1 MRFSEMCEVLEQV
14 RYWHGLVAGR
24 FEELAGQE
32 HVGPRA
38 KLMLDYMAS
47 RHEVFAHAVEQFMTE
62 CPSVERG
69 SWAKHAGH
77 EEVLDA
83 LLARLDKDHVT
94 LSEAEDVGMA
104 TGRFFIG
111 LFAELEGKADSRQ
124 VREVFA
130 SLKAGAEK
138 ELTKLSRNVNL
149 LLDF

>member
-1 MRFSEMCEVLEQV
+1 MRFSEMCEILEQV
-14 RYWHGLVAGR
+14 RYWHGLVAKR

-32 HVGPRA
+32 HVGARA

-47 RHEVFAHAVEQFMTE
+47 RHEVFAHGVEQFMTE

-77 EEVLDA
+77 EEVLMA
-83 LLARLDKDHVT
+83 LLARLEKDRVS
-94 LSEAEDVGMA
+94 LSEAEDAGMA
-104 TGRFFIG
+104 IGRFFVD
-111 LFAELEGKADSRQ
+111 LFSDLEAKGDSRQ

-130 SLKAGAEK
+130 SLRAGAQK